1 MNMQPLLANR
11 KELFFGW
18 RYLAFQSVF
27 LGSLLRIA
35 AGWLGITLTGAQ
47 LNGLFF
53 AINFTAVVIAFRDFL
68 RRTALDALEK
78 LPRILLT
85 ALVGFFLY
93 RGVSRLLNL
102 LILQIDPN
110 FANVNDQ
117 SIISITQEG
126 FSLMAIGTVLLVPLT
141 EEILHRTVVFGT
153 LLPRNKIVAYAVS
166 TALFSLVHITGYANS
181 VPMGTL
187 ALCFLQYVPAGLCLA
202 ASYHISGSVLAPV
215 LIHTAVNAIAIFS
228 LR

>member
-27 LGSLLRIA
+27 LGSLLRLV
-35 AGWLGITLTGAQ
+35 AGWLGIPLTSAQ

-53 AINFTAVVIAFRDFL
+53 AINFTAVIIAFRSFL
-68 RRTALDALEK
+68 HRTLVDALEK

-93 RGVSRLLNL
+93 RGISWLLGL
-102 LILQIDPN
+102 LIARIDPS

-141 EEILHRTVVFGT
+141 EEVLHRAVVFGT
-153 LLPRNKIVAYAVS
+153 LYRRNKIVAYAVS
-166 TALFSLVHITGYANS
+166 TVLFSLVHIAGYAGS
-181 VPMGTL
+181 VPALTFV
-187 ALCFLQYVPAGLCLA
+187 LCFLQYIPAGLCLA
-202 ASYHISGSVLAPV
+202 ASYHISGSILAPV

>member
-18 RYLAFQSVF
+18 RYLAFQTVF
-27 LGSLLRIA
+27 LGSLLRLA
-35 AGWLGITLTGAQ
+35 AGWLGISLTGAQ

-53 AINFTAVVIAFRDFL
+53 AINFIAVVIAFRDFL

-93 RGVSRLLNL
+93 RGVRRLLGF
-102 LILQIDPN
+102 LIARIDPN
-110 FANVNDQ
+110 FANINDQ
-117 SIISITQEG
+117 NIISITQEG

-141 EEILHRTVVFGT
+141 EEVLHRAVVFGT
-153 LLPRNKIVAYAVS
+153 LYRRNKLVAYAVS
-166 TALFSLVHITGYANS
+166 TALFSLVHIAGYAGT
-181 VPMGTL
+181 VPTGTFV
-187 ALCFLQYVPAGLCLA
+187 LCFLQYVPAGLCLA
-202 ASYHISGSVLAPV
+202 ASYHISGSILAPV